1 MKASAM
7 TDFSLAA
14 PTSALDTP
22 ASAEPRGYWRTVGER
37 LARDRVT
44 VAVAVM
50 LLSVILLAVF
60 APWAAT
66 HDPLQGSVLRRLK
79 PVGTPGYFLGTDET
93 GRDIWSRLVYGGRL
107 SLVCGLTPVFLATLI
122 GGTLGLIAGIGG
134 RVVNMAVMR
143 VIDVFYAFPS
153 VLLAIAIC
161 GVIGGGI
168 INTMLSLTVVFTPP
182 IVRVTESLTVQVRS
196 RDFVE
201 AARAS
206 GARLPAI
213 IWHQILPNVLGGIL
227 VYATSL
233 VSISII
239 LSAGLSFLGLG
250 VTPPN
255 PEWGLMLNALR
266 QAIFVNPVV
275 AALPGVAIVLTS
287 LCFNL
292 LSDGLRSAMD
302 IKLPS

>member
-1 MKASAM
+1 MAELTA
-7 TDFSLAA
+7 AA
-14 PTSALDTP
+14 PTPRFDEP
-22 ASAEPRGYWRTVGER
+22 QEGQGVEPRGYWATVGGR
-37 LARDRVT
+37 VLRDRMT
-44 VAVAVM
+44 VIVGIMTV
-50 LLSVILLAVF
+50 VIIGLAVF
-60 APWAAT
+60 APWVAT

-79 PVGTPGYFLGTDET
+79 PVGTPGFFLGTDET

-107 SLVCGLTPVFLATLI
+107 SLICGITPVLGATFVGGILGLLAGVGGRLLNTLI
-122 GGTLGLIAGIGG
+122 M
-134 RVVNMAVMR
+134 RVV
-143 VIDVFYAFPS
+143 DVFYAFPS

-161 GVIGGGI
+161 GVLGAGI
-168 INTMLSLTVVFTPP
+168 ENTLLSLTVVFTPP
-182 IVRVTESLTVQVRS
+182 IVRVTESLTTQVRS

-206 GARLPAI
+206 AAPLHAI
-213 IWHQILPNVLGGIL
+213 IRQQILPNVLGGML

-266 QAIFVNPVV
+266 QAIFVNPIV
-275 AALPGVAIVLTS
+275 AALPGVAIVITS

>member
-1 MKASAM
+1 MVDVAALSP
-7 TDFSLAA
+7 SLA
-14 PTSALDTP
+14 LDEP
-22 ASAEPRGYWRTVGER
+22 QGAEPRSYWSTVADR
-37 LARDRVT
+37 VRRDRLT
-44 VAVAVM
+44 IGVAVVLGLIIA
-50 LLSVILLAVF
+50 LAIF

-66 HDPLQGSVLRRLK
+66 HDPLQGGVLRRLK
-79 PVGTPGYFLGTDET
+79 PVGTPGYLLGTDET

-107 SLVCGLTPVFLATLI
+107 SLICGITPVLLATLL
-122 GGTLGLIAGIGG
+122 GGTLGLVAGIGS
-134 RVVNMAVMR
+134 RFVNMLVMR
-143 VIDVFYAFPS
+143 VVDVFYAFPS

-161 GVIGGGI
+161 GVIGAGI
-168 INTMLSLTVVFTPP
+168 GNTILSLTIVFTAP
-182 IVRVTESLTVQVRS
+182 ITRVTESLATQVKN

-206 GARLPAI
+206 AAPLPAI
-213 IWHQILPNVLGGIL
+213 ILRQILPNVLGGML

-275 AALPGVAIVLTS
+275 AALPGVAILITS

>member
-1 MKASAM
+1 MVDVAAVPS
-7 TDFSLAA
+7 TLAVDE
-14 PTSALDTP
+14 PQG
-22 ASAEPRGYWRTVGER
+22 AEPRSYWSTVADR
-37 LARDRVT
+37 LKRDRLT
-44 VAVAVM
+44 IGVAIGLFLIIA
-50 LLSVILLAVF
+50 LAVF

-79 PVGTPGYFLGTDET
+79 PVGTPGYLLGTDET

-107 SLVCGLTPVFLATLI
+107 SLMCGITPVLLATLM
-122 GGTLGLIAGIGG
+122 GGTLGLVAGIGS
-134 RVVNMAVMR
+134 RFVNMLIMR
-143 VIDVFYAFPS
+143 IVDIFYAFPS

-161 GVIGGGI
+161 GVIGAGI
-168 INTMLSLTVVFTPP
+168 GNTILSLTVVFTAP
-182 IVRVTESLTVQVRS
+182 IVRVTESLATQVKG

-206 GARLPAI
+206 AAPLPAI
-213 IWHQILPNVLGGIL
+213 IRYQILPNVLGGML

-266 QAIFVNPVV
+266 QAIFVNPLV
-275 AALPGVAIVLTS
+275 AALPGVAILITS

-302 IKLPS
+302 IKLPG

>member
-1 MKASAM
+1 MA
-7 TDFSLAA
+7 DI
-14 PTSALDTP
+14 ALVRAVNTPDDTP
-22 ASAEPRGYWRTVGER
+22 GSEPRGYWNTVGDR
-37 LARDRVT
+37 LMHDRVT
-44 VAVAVM
+44 LGVSAV
-50 LLSVILLAVF
+50 LLLIICLAVF

-66 HDPLQGSVLRRLK
+66 HDPLQGSVIRRLK
-79 PVGTPGYFLGTDET
+79 PVGTPGFFLGTDET

-107 SLVCGLTPVFLATLI
+107 SLFCGIAPVVLATMI
-122 GGTLGLIAGIGG
+122 GGMLGLLAGIGG
-134 RVVNMAVMR
+134 QLLNNLIMRVV
-143 VIDVFYAFPS
+143 DVFYAFPS

-161 GVIGGGI
+161 GVIGAGI
-168 INTMLSLTVVFTPP
+168 GNTILSLTIVFIAP
-182 IVRVTESLTVQVRS
+182 IVRVTESLTTQVKT

-206 GARLPAI
+206 AAPLLAI
-213 IWHQILPNVLGGIL
+213 IRHQILPNVLGGIL

-266 QAIFVNPVV
+266 QSIFVNPLV
-275 AALPGVAIVLTS
+275 AALPGVAIVITS

>member
-1 MKASAM
+1 MADIAAVQPVAAPEATQAAEQRSYWSTVAGRVARDPL
-7 TDFSLAA
+7 TLAA
-14 PTSALDTP
+14 GA
-22 ASAEPRGYWRTVGER
+22 
-37 LARDRVT
+37 
-44 VAVAVM
+44 
-50 LLSVILLAVF
+50 ILLLIVLLAAL

-66 HDPLQGSVLRRLK
+66 DDPLHGSILHRLE
-79 PVGTPGYFLGTDET
+79 PVGTQGHFLGTDET
-93 GRDIWSRLVYGGRL
+93 GRDIWSRLVFGGRL
-107 SLVCGLTPVFLATLI
+107 SLFCGLSPVLLATI
-122 GGTLGLIAGIGG
+122 CGGVLGLLAGIGG
-134 RVVNMAVMR
+134 RLANSLIMR
-143 VIDVFYAFPS
+143 IVDVFYAFPS

-161 GVIGGGI
+161 GVIGAGI
-168 INTMLSLTVVFTPP
+168 ANTILSLTIVFIPP
-182 IVRVTESLTVQVRS
+182 VVRVTESLTRQVKS

-206 GARLPAI
+206 AAPLHAI
-213 IWHQILPNVLGGIL
+213 LRHQILPNVLGGVL

-250 VTPPN
+250 VTPPA

-266 QAIFVNPVV
+266 QAIFVQPVV
-275 AALPGVAIVLTS
+275 AALPGAAIVVTS

-302 IKLPS
+302 VRLPT

>member
-1 MKASAM
+1 MADIAALHP
-7 TDFSLAA
+7 LAA
-14 PTSALDTP
+14 PDMTEGT
-22 ASAEPRGYWRTVGER
+22 EPRGYWSTVAGR
-37 LARDRVT
+37 VQRDRLT
-44 VAVAVM
+44 TAVGM
-50 LLSVILLAVF
+50 ILLLIVLLAVF

-66 HDPLQGSVLRRLK
+66 CDPLQGSILHRLE
-79 PVGTPGYFLGTDET
+79 PVGTPGHFLGTDET

-107 SLVCGLTPVFLATLI
+107 SLFCGLTPVLLATAI
-122 GGTLGLIAGIGG
+122 GGVLGLVAGIGG
-134 RVVNMAVMR
+134 RLLNSLIMR
-143 VIDVFYAFPS
+143 LVDVFYAFPS

-161 GVIGGGI
+161 GVIGAGI
-168 INTMLSLTVVFTPP
+168 ANTILSLTVVFIPP
-182 IVRVTESLTVQVRS
+182 IVRVTESLTTQVGS

-206 GARLPAI
+206 AARLPAI
-213 IWHQILPNVLGGIL
+213 IRHQMLPNVLGGVL

-250 VTPPN
+250 VTPPD

-266 QAIFVNPVV
+266 QAIFVDPMV
-275 AALPGVAIVLTS
+275 AALPGVAIVITS

-302 IKLPS
+302 IKLPA

>member
-1 MKASAM
+1 MV
-7 TDFSLAA
+7 DIAA
-14 PTSALDTP
+14 VPSTLALDEP
-22 ASAEPRGYWRTVGER
+22 QGAEPRSYWSTVADR
-37 LARDRVT
+37 LKRDRLT
-44 VAVAVM
+44 IGVAIVLLLIVA
-50 LLSVILLAVF
+50 LAIF
-60 APWAAT
+60 APLVAT

-79 PVGTPGYFLGTDET
+79 PVGTPGYLLGTDET

-107 SLVCGLTPVFLATLI
+107 SLVCGITPVLLATLI
-122 GGTLGLIAGIGG
+122 GGTLGLVAGIGSRFVNMLIM
-134 RVVNMAVMR
+134 RVV
-143 VIDVFYAFPS
+143 DVFYAFPS

-161 GVIGGGI
+161 GVIGAGI
-168 INTMLSLTVVFTPP
+168 GNTILSLTIVFSAP
-182 IVRVTESLTVQVRS
+182 ITRVTESLATQVKN

-206 GARLPAI
+206 AAPMPAI
-213 IWHQILPNVLGGIL
+213 IIRQILPNVLGGML

-250 VTPPN
+250 VTQPN

-266 QAIFVNPVV
+266 QAIFVNPLV
-275 AALPGVAIVLTS
+275 AALPGVAILITS

-302 IKLPS
+302 IKLPG

>member
-1 MKASAM
+1 MTELTATAPAIVLDASAA
-7 TDFSLAA
+7 D
-14 PTSALDTP
+14 
-22 ASAEPRGYWRTVGER
+22 EPRSYWSTVAER
-37 LARDRVT
+37 VLRDRVT
-44 VAVAVM
+44 LGVGVV
-50 LLSVILLAVF
+50 LLLIILLAIF
-60 APWAAT
+60 APLAAT

-79 PVGTPGYFLGTDET
+79 PVGTPGFWLGTDET

-107 SLVCGLTPVFLATLI
+107 SLICGITPVLFATAI
-122 GGTLGLIAGIGG
+122 GGTLGLIAGISG
-134 RVVNMAVMR
+134 RVVNMAIMR
-143 VIDVFYAFPS
+143 VVDVFYAFPS

-161 GVIGGGI
+161 GVIGGGLG
-168 INTMLSLTVVFTPP
+168 NTILSLSIVFTPP
-182 IVRVTESLTVQVRS
+182 IVRVTESLTTQVKN

-206 GARLPAI
+206 AAPVRAI
-213 IWHQILPNVLGGIL
+213 IRHQIVPNVLGGML

-266 QAIFVNPVV
+266 QAIFVNPIV
-275 AALPGVAIVLTS
+275 AALPGVAIVITS

>member
-1 MKASAM
+1 MV
-7 TDFSLAA
+7 DLAA
-14 PTSALDTP
+14 APRSLVLDEP
-22 ASAEPRGYWRTVGER
+22 QDAEPRSYWSTVADR
-37 LARDRVT
+37 LKRDRLT
-44 VAVAVM
+44 IGVAIV
-50 LLSVILLAVF
+50 LLLIIALAVF

-79 PVGTPGYFLGTDET
+79 PVGTPGHLLGTDET

-107 SLVCGLTPVFLATLI
+107 SLICGITPVLLATLI
-122 GGTLGLIAGIGG
+122 GGTLGLVAGIGS
-134 RVVNMAVMR
+134 RFVNMIVMR
-143 VIDVFYAFPS
+143 IVDVFYAFPS

-161 GVIGGGI
+161 GVIGAGI
-168 INTMLSLTVVFTPP
+168 GNTILSLTIVFTAP
-182 IVRVTESLTVQVRS
+182 ITRLTESLATQVKG

-206 GARLPAI
+206 AAPLPAI
-213 IWHQILPNVLGGIL
+213 IRHQILPNVLGGML

-266 QAIFVNPVV
+266 QAIFVNPLV
-275 AALPGVAIVLTS
+275 AALPGVAILITS

-302 IKLPS
+302 IKLPE

>member
-1 MKASAM
+1 MVDVAAIPP
-7 TDFSLAA
+7 SLA
-14 PTSALDTP
+14 LDEP
-22 ASAEPRGYWRTVGER
+22 QGAEPRSYWSTVADR
-37 LARDRVT
+37 LKRDRLT
-44 VAVAVM
+44 IGVAAVLLLIVA
-50 LLSVILLAVF
+50 LAVF

-79 PVGTPGYFLGTDET
+79 PVGTPGFLLGTDEI

-107 SLVCGLTPVFLATLI
+107 SLICGIIPVLLATLI
-122 GGTLGLIAGIGG
+122 GGTLGLVAGIGSRFVNMLIM
-134 RVVNMAVMR
+134 RVV
-143 VIDVFYAFPS
+143 DVFYAFPS

-161 GVIGGGI
+161 GVIGAGI
-168 INTMLSLTVVFTPP
+168 GNTILSLTIVFSAP
-182 IVRVTESLTVQVRS
+182 ITRVTESLATQVKN

-206 GARLPAI
+206 AAPLRAI
-213 IWHQILPNVLGGIL
+213 ILRQILPNVLGGML

-266 QAIFVNPVV
+266 QAIFVNPLV
-275 AALPGVAIVLTS
+275 AALPGVAILITS

-302 IKLPS
+302 IKLPG

>member
-1 MKASAM
+1 MVE
-7 TDFSLAA
+7 LAA
-14 PTSALDTP
+14 TP
-22 ASAEPRGYWRTVGER
+22 RSLTFDEPQGAEPRSYWS
-37 LARDRVT
+37 T
-44 VAVAVM
+44 VADRLKRDKLTIGVAIV
-50 LLSVILLAVF
+50 LLLIIALAVF

-79 PVGTPGYFLGTDET
+79 PVGTPSHLLGTDET

-107 SLVCGLTPVFLATLI
+107 SLICGITPVLLATLI
-122 GGTLGLIAGIGG
+122 GGTLGLYAGIGG
-134 RVVNMAVMR
+134 RFVNMLIMR
-143 VIDVFYAFPS
+143 VVDVFYAFPS

-161 GVIGGGI
+161 GVIGAGI
-168 INTMLSLTVVFTPP
+168 GNTILSLTIVFTAP
-182 IVRVTESLTVQVRS
+182 ITRVTESLATQVKN

-206 GARLPAI
+206 AAPLPAI
-213 IWHQILPNVLGGIL
+213 ILRQILPNVLGGML

-275 AALPGVAIVLTS
+275 AALPGVAILITS

>member
-1 MKASAM
+1 MDNIAAIEP
-7 TDFSLAA
+7 SLA
-14 PTSALDTP
+14 LDEP
-22 ASAEPRGYWRTVGER
+22 QAAEPRSYWSTVADR
-37 LARDRVT
+37 LKRDRLT
-44 VAVAVM
+44 IGVAIVLLLIVA
-50 LLSVILLAVF
+50 LAIF

-66 HDPLQGSVLRRLK
+66 HDPVQGSVLHRLK
-79 PVGTPGYFLGTDET
+79 PVGTPGYLLGTDET
-93 GRDIWSRLVYGGRL
+93 GRDIWSRLIYGGRL
-107 SLVCGLTPVFLATLI
+107 SLICGITPVLMATLI
-122 GGTLGLIAGIGG
+122 GGTLGLVAGIGSRFINMLIM
-134 RVVNMAVMR
+134 RVV
-143 VIDVFYAFPS
+143 DVFYAFPS

-161 GVIGGGI
+161 GVIGAGI
-168 INTMLSLTVVFTPP
+168 GNTILSLTIIFSAP
-182 IVRVTESLTVQVRS
+182 ITRVTESLATQVKG

-206 GARLPAI
+206 AAPLPAI
-213 IWHQILPNVLGGIL
+213 ILRQILPNVLGGML

-266 QAIFVNPVV
+266 QAIFVNLLV
-275 AALPGVAIVLTS
+275 AALPGVAILITS

-302 IKLPS
+302 IKLPG

>member
-1 MKASAM
+1 MA
-7 TDFSLAA
+7 DI
-14 PTSALDTP
+14 ALVRAVNTPDDTP
-22 ASAEPRGYWRTVGER
+22 GSEPRGYWNTAGDR
-37 LARDRVT
+37 LTHDRVT
-44 VAVAVM
+44 LGVSAV
-50 LLSVILLAVF
+50 LLLIICLAVF

-66 HDPLQGSVLRRLK
+66 HDPLQGSVIRRLK
-79 PVGTPGYFLGTDET
+79 PVGTPGFFLGTDET

-107 SLVCGLTPVFLATLI
+107 SLFCGIAPVVLATMI
-122 GGTLGLIAGIGG
+122 GGMLGLLAGIGG
-134 RVVNMAVMR
+134 RLLNNLIMR
-143 VIDVFYAFPS
+143 VVDVFYAFPS

-161 GVIGGGI
+161 GVIGAGI
-168 INTMLSLTVVFTPP
+168 GNTILSLTIVFIAP
-182 IVRVTESLTVQVRS
+182 IVRVTESLTTQVKT

-206 GARLPAI
+206 AAPLLAI
-213 IWHQILPNVLGGIL
+213 IRHQILPNVLGGIL

-266 QAIFVNPVV
+266 QSIFVNPLV
-275 AALPGVAIVLTS
+275 AALPGVAIVITS

>member
-1 MKASAM
+1 VIGMVDVAAIQP
-7 TDFSLAA
+7 SLA
-14 PTSALDTP
+14 LDEP
-22 ASAEPRGYWRTVGER
+22 SGAEPRSYWSTVADR
-37 LARDRVT
+37 LRRDRLT
-44 VAVAVM
+44 IGVASV
-50 LLSVILLAVF
+50 LLLIIALAIF

-79 PVGTPGYFLGTDET
+79 PVGTPGYLLGTDET

-107 SLVCGLTPVFLATLI
+107 SLICGITPVLLATLI
-122 GGTLGLIAGIGG
+122 GGTLGLFAGIGG
-134 RVVNMAVMR
+134 RFVNMSIMR
-143 VIDVFYAFPS
+143 VVDVFYAFPS

-161 GVIGGGI
+161 GVIGAGI
-168 INTMLSLTVVFTPP
+168 GNTILSLTIVFTAP
-182 IVRVTESLTVQVRS
+182 ITRVTESLATQVKN

-206 GARLPAI
+206 AAPLPAI
-213 IWHQILPNVLGGIL
+213 ILRQILPNVLGGML

-275 AALPGVAIVLTS
+275 AALPGVAILITS

>member
-1 MKASAM
+1 MADIAAI
-7 TDFSLAA
+7 TGLAPPEA
-14 PTSALDTP
+14 
-22 ASAEPRGYWRTVGER
+22 AEGVAPRGYWSTVAGR
-37 LARDRVT
+37 VRRDRLT
-44 VAVAVM
+44 LAAGA
-50 LLSVILLAVF
+50 ILLAIVLLAIL

-66 HDPLQGSVLRRLK
+66 HDPLHGDILHRLE
-79 PVGTPGYFLGTDET
+79 PVGTPGHLLGTDET

-107 SLVCGLTPVFLATLI
+107 SLFCGLSPVLLATII
-122 GGTLGLIAGIGG
+122 GGVLGLLGGMGG
-134 RVVNMAVMR
+134 RLLNSLIMR
-143 VIDVFYAFPS
+143 VVDVFYAFPS

-161 GVIGGGI
+161 GVIGAGI
-168 INTMLSLTVVFTPP
+168 ANTILSLTVVFIPP
-182 IVRVTESLTVQVRS
+182 LVRVTESLTRQVRS

-206 GARLPAI
+206 GAPLRAI
-213 IWHQILPNVLGGIL
+213 IRHQILPNVLGGVL

-233 VSISII
+233 VGISII

-250 VTPPN
+250 VTPPA

-266 QAIFVNPVV
+266 QAIFVEPTV
-275 AALPGVAIVLTS
+275 AALPGVAIVITS

-302 IKLPS
+302 VKLPS

>member
-1 MKASAM
+1 
-7 TDFSLAA
+7 
-14 PTSALDTP
+14 
-22 ASAEPRGYWRTVGER
+22 
-37 LARDRVT
+37 
-44 VAVAVM
+44 
-50 LLSVILLAVF
+50 VILLAIF

-66 HDPLQGSVLRRLK
+66 HDPLQGSVMRRLK
-79 PVGTPGYFLGTDET
+79 PVGTPGFFLGTDET

-107 SLVCGLTPVFLATLI
+107 SLICGVTPVALATLI
-122 GGTLGLIAGIGG
+122 GGTLGLVAGIGG
-134 RVVNMAVMR
+134 RVVNMAIMR
-143 VIDVFYAFPS
+143 VVDVFYAFPS

-161 GVIGGGI
+161 GVIGAGI
-168 INTMLSLTVVFTPP
+168 GNTILSLMIVFTPP
-182 IVRVTESLTVQVRS
+182 IVRVTESLTAQVKN

-206 GARLPAI
+206 AAPLHAI
-213 IWHQILPNVLGGIL
+213 IRHQILPNVLGGML

-233 VSISII
+233 VGISII

-266 QAIFVNPVV
+266 QAIFVNPIV
-275 AALPGVAIVLTS
+275 AALPGLAIVLTS

>member
-1 MKASAM
+1 M
-7 TDFSLAA
+7 TDI
-14 PTSALDTP
+14 SALQP
-22 ASAEPRGYWRTVGER
+22 AILPETSTGEEPRGYWRTVGDR
-37 LARDRVT
+37 LTRDRVT
-44 VAVAVM
+44 MAVGFV
-50 LLSVILLAVF
+50 LLSIVLLAVF

-66 HDPLQGSVLRRLK
+66 HDPLQGSVMRRLK
-79 PVGTPGYFLGTDET
+79 PIGTPGFLLGTDET

-107 SLVCGLTPVFLATLI
+107 SLICGTTPVLMATLI
-122 GGTLGLIAGIGG
+122 GGTLGLIAGISG
-134 RVVNMAVMR
+134 RFVNMAIMR
-143 VIDVFYAFPS
+143 VVDVFYAFPS

-161 GVIGGGI
+161 GVIGAGI
-168 INTMLSLTVVFTPP
+168 GNTILSLTIVFTPP
-182 IVRVTESLTVQVRS
+182 IVRVTESLTMQVRS

-206 GARLPAI
+206 AAPLHAI
-213 IWHQILPNVLGGIL
+213 IRHQIVPNVLGGML

-275 AALPGVAIVLTS
+275 AALPGVAIVITS

-302 IKLPS
+302 VKLPS

>member
-1 MKASAM
+1 MV
-7 TDFSLAA
+7 
-14 PTSALDTP
+14 
-22 ASAEPRGYWRTVGER
+22 VG
-37 LARDRVT
+37 LI
-44 VAVAVM
+44 
-50 LLSVILLAVF
+50 LLCIVLLAVF

-79 PVGTPGYFLGTDET
+79 PVGTVGFWLGTDET

-107 SLVCGLTPVFLATLI
+107 SLVCGITPVLLATMI
-122 GGTLGLIAGIGG
+122 GGTLGLVAGIGG
-134 RVVNMAVMR
+134 RILNMAIMR
-143 VIDVFYAFPS
+143 VVDVFYAFPS

-161 GVIGGGI
+161 GVIGAGI
-168 INTMLSLTVVFTPP
+168 GNTILSLTIVFTAP
-182 IVRVTESLTVQVRS
+182 IVRVTESLTMQVKS

-206 GARLPAI
+206 GASLPAI
-213 IWHQILPNVLGGIL
+213 IRHQILPNVLGGML

-266 QAIFVNPVV
+266 QAIFVNPIV
-275 AALPGVAIVLTS
+275 AALPGVAIVVTS

>member
-1 MKASAM
+1 MAELSA
-7 TDFSLAA
+7 AA
-14 PTSALDTP
+14 GARGFDNAPEARDL
-22 ASAEPRGYWRTVGER
+22 EPRGYWATVGGR
-37 LARDRVT
+37 LLRDRT
-44 VAVAVM
+44 TMAVATVM
-50 LLSVILLAVF
+50 LVIIALAVF
-60 APWAAT
+60 APWVAT

-79 PVGTPGYFLGTDET
+79 PIGTPGYFLGTDET
-93 GRDIWSRLVYGGRL
+93 GRDTWSRLVFGGRL
-107 SLVCGLTPVFLATLI
+107 SLICGITPVLGATCI
-122 GGTLGLIAGIGG
+122 GGFLGLLAGIGG
-134 RVVNMAVMR
+134 RLINTLVMR
-143 VIDVFYAFPS
+143 LVDVFYAFPS

-161 GVIGGGI
+161 GVLGAGIG
-168 INTMLSLTVVFTPP
+168 NTILSLTVVFIPP
-182 IVRVTESLTVQVRS
+182 IVRVTESLTTQVRS

-206 GARLPAI
+206 AAPLHAI
-213 IWHQILPNVLGGIL
+213 IRQQILPNVLGGML

-250 VTPPN
+250 VTPPS

-266 QAIFVNPVV
+266 QAIFVSPIV
-275 AALPGVAIVLTS
+275 AALPGFAIVVTS

>member
-1 MKASAM
+1 MA
-7 TDFSLAA
+7 DIAA
-14 PTSALDTP
+14 LQSVAAAGAADG
-22 ASAEPRGYWRTVGER
+22 SEPRGYWRTVAGR
-37 LARDRVT
+37 VQRDRLTLT
-44 VAVAVM
+44 VGAI
-50 LLSVILLAVF
+50 LLVIVLLAVF

-66 HDPLQGSVLRRLK
+66 HDPLQGSILHRLA
-79 PVGTPGYFLGTDET
+79 PVATPGHFLGTDET
-93 GRDIWSRLVYGGRL
+93 GRDLWSRLVYGGRL
-107 SLVCGLTPVFLATLI
+107 SLFCGLTPVLLATVI
-122 GGTLGLIAGIGG
+122 GGMLGLVAGIGG
-134 RVVNMAVMR
+134 TFLNSLIMR
-143 VIDVFYAFPS
+143 TVDVFYAFPS

-161 GVIGGGI
+161 GVIGAGI
-168 INTMLSLTVVFTPP
+168 ANTILSLTVVFIPP
-182 IVRVTESLTVQVRS
+182 IVRIAESLTTQVKS

-206 GARLPAI
+206 AAPLPAI
-213 IWHQILPNVLGGIL
+213 IRHQILPNVLGGIL

-250 VTPPN
+250 VTPPS

-275 AALPGVAIVLTS
+275 AALPGLAIVITS

-292 LSDGLRSAMD
+292 LSDGLRAAMD
-302 IKLPS
+302 VKLPT

>member
-1 MKASAM
+1 MSEI
-7 TDFSLAA
+7 SI
-14 PTSALDTP
+14 
-22 ASAEPRGYWRTVGER
+22 GTVGELATRAETLGYWSNVGRR
-37 LARDRVT
+37 LLRDKVT
-44 VAVAVM
+44 VGVGLV
-50 LLSVILLAVF
+50 LLTMVGLIVF
-60 APWAAT
+60 APLVAT

-79 PVGTPGYFLGTDET
+79 PIGTPGFLLGTDET

-107 SLVCGLTPVFLATLI
+107 SLICGITPVVLAALI
-122 GGTLGLIAGIGG
+122 GGSLGLLAGIGG
-134 RVVNMAVMR
+134 RLVNTLIMR
-143 VIDVFYAFPS
+143 VVDVFYAFPS
-153 VLLAIAIC
+153 VLLAIAIS
-161 GVIGGGI
+161 GVLGGGLG
-168 INTMLSLTVVFTPP
+168 NTLLSLTIVFIPP
-182 IVRVTESLTVQVRS
+182 LVRVTESLTAQVRS

-201 AARAS
+201 AARSS
-206 GARLPAI
+206 GAKMPAI
-213 IWHQILPNVLGGIL
+213 IRHQIVPNVLGGVL

-266 QAIFVNPVV
+266 QSIFVNPLV
-275 AALPGVAIVLTS
+275 AALPGGAIVITS

-292 LSDGLRSAMD
+292 LSDGLRNAMD

>member
-1 MKASAM
+1 M
-7 TDFSLAA
+7 TDISAIQPAIL
-14 PTSALDTP
+14 PDTSAGT
-22 ASAEPRGYWRTVGER
+22 EPHSYWATVAER

-44 VAVAVM
+44 LAVGGV
-50 LLSVILLAVF
+50 LLCVVLLAVF

-66 HDPLQGSVLRRLK
+66 HDPLQGSVMRRLK
-79 PVGTPGYFLGTDET
+79 PVGTPGFFLGTDET

-107 SLVCGLTPVFLATLI
+107 SLICGITPVLFATMI
-122 GGTLGLIAGIGG
+122 GGTLGLLAGISG
-134 RVVNMAVMR
+134 RFLNMAVMR
-143 VIDVFYAFPS
+143 IVDVFYAFPS

-168 INTMLSLTVVFTPP
+168 GNTILSLSVVFTPP
-182 IVRVTESLTVQVRS
+182 IVRVTESLTTQVKN

-206 GARLPAI
+206 AAPLHAI
-213 IWHQILPNVLGGIL
+213 IRHQIVPNVLGGIL

-266 QAIFVNPVV
+266 QAIFVNPIV
-275 AALPGVAIVLTS
+275 AALPGVAIVITS

-302 IKLPS
+302 VKLPS

>member
-1 MKASAM
+1 MA
-7 TDFSLAA
+7 DI
-14 PTSALDTP
+14 ALVRAVNTPDDTP
-22 ASAEPRGYWRTVGER
+22 GSEPRGYWNTVGDR
-37 LARDRVT
+37 LMHDRVT
-44 VAVAVM
+44 LGVSAV
-50 LLSVILLAVF
+50 LLLIICLAVF

-66 HDPLQGSVLRRLK
+66 HDPLQGSVIRRLK
-79 PVGTPGYFLGTDET
+79 PVGTPGFFLGTDET

-107 SLVCGLTPVFLATLI
+107 SLFCGIAPVVLATMI
-122 GGTLGLIAGIGG
+122 GGMLGLLAGIGG
-134 RVVNMAVMR
+134 RLLNNLIMR
-143 VIDVFYAFPS
+143 VADVFYAFPS

-161 GVIGGGI
+161 GVIGAGI
-168 INTMLSLTVVFTPP
+168 GNTILSLTIVFIAP
-182 IVRVTESLTVQVRS
+182 IVRVTESLTTQVKT

-206 GARLPAI
+206 AAPLLAI
-213 IWHQILPNVLGGIL
+213 IRHQILPNVLGGIL

-239 LSAGLSFLGLG
+239 LSGGLSFLGLG

-266 QAIFVNPVV
+266 QSIFVNPLV
-275 AALPGVAIVLTS
+275 AALPGVAIVITS